1 MAFGCTQFFFFTYLF
16 YFVSLPLLLCLF
28 CVALV
33 GGAALRLSGVLLRV
47 ALKHRGSVAAGLRC
61 GLWPSDSVGCGVC
74 GLADCAVRG
83 QGGGRWLAL
92 LPRRPLPHGAKK
104 LPAQPQLPRLR
115 RRAARLAYLSARPP
129 PE

>member
-1 MAFGCTQFFFFTYLF
+1 MGGLGVFGGVVSGRGCSELGFVRACDANGAAGGIQEAAPGMVLRWCGVWLHTIFFSYLF

-61 GLWPSDSVGCGVC
+61 GLWPSDSVGCGDC
-74 GLADCAVRG
+74 GLADSAVRG
-83 QGGGRWLAL
+83 
-92 LPRRPLPHGAKK
+92 H
-104 LPAQPQLPRLR
+104 
-115 RRAARLAYLSARPP
+115 
-129 PE
+129 